1 MDHIYELDERFL
13 DAESRVTQWSV
24 GGAMFGVTAAV
35 VQMLIRSLIIKRNK
49 VTYFIL
55 INVLNNLV

>member
-49 VTYFIL
+49 VTTLYCM
-55 INVLNNLV
+55 